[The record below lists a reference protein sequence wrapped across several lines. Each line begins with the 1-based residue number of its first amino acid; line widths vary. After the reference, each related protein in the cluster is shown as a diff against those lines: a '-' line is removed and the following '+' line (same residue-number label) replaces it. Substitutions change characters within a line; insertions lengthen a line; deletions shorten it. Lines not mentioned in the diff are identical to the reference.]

1 MHSRVSNGGLALF
14 VAILAWVI
22 PALAYSAERATL
34 PFPEIQQRQQAMMAA
49 AEVGDSDGLDDPEAM
64 AIQVALPVTEEPEP
78 SKIEML
84 AEENLEPIN
93 LEDQI
98 LDQSFDAE
106 LEQFGYEMFS
116 ALPTT
121 FAPVM
126 DIPVPGSYLV
136 GPGDVFTVQIYGA
149 ADLQYTL
156 TVTREGN
163 MLVPELGSVQV
174 AGLTFDEVKLRLSKL
189 IGEARVGAQLSV
201 TLSKLQTIQVLIVGE
216 VVQPGSYTVSGLSS
230 VLNTLVSAG
239 GIKRTGSL
247 RSIELRRN
255 SELVDT
261 LDVYDLLM
269 RGSTKGNA
277 NLRHGDVIFI
287 PPIGRI
293 VSVAGEVKRPAIYE
307 IKEEETVS
315 DVINLAGGLLPSAAR
330 DKAQMER
337 VTSAG
342 SYTLIQSD
350 LTSEGLLLPI
360 KDGDLLR
367 IFPVINKMENVV
379 LLSGSVLIPGGYEW
393 KDGMTVSELIG
404 STRNLKQG
412 SDLSTGLIEREDL
425 GSKKTVVTYFNLG
438 EALRS
443 PGSNADPILKP
454 RDRILVFDTHT
465 ERKSQVSRVVD
476 KVTKQTPASDLPPTV
491 EFRGF
496 VRHPGIYPLESGLRL
511 LDMLGNAGGVAVG
524 LDTDYSL
531 LVRTNSITKEIE
543 FITLDIGRALTS
555 PNGDHNPVLTAGDK
569 VYLFDRASER
579 EYLFRDDIER
589 LKAQTGF
596 GELTPVVEV
605 SGSVRMPGVYPL
617 TPGMNVDDLIS
628 AAGGMAEEAYGL
640 SVTLARRNLLDGDR
654 IRTDNYSVSLLSDNQ
669 MLQTKETILEPYD
682 HLFLRQKPN
691 WITKPKRVSVKGEIV
706 YPGVY
711 EVDKG
716 ETLCGLV
723 GKAGGFTEDAYLFGA
738 VFTRESVRA
747 KEQAA
752 LDRINRELDD
762 LLADVHL
769 SPGYDKTTKLPVN
782 QSTFDTFK
790 VIQRLKPETATG
802 RMVIDL
808 EAAAKNC
815 SEGQDFVLEN
825 GDSLFIP
832 KVLDEVSVVGQ
843 VYFPSSHRFESGRG
857 AYDYINLSGGTK
869 ELAQREHVYI
879 VQANGA
885 VISSRSPASTWGWLG
900 SPKNVKV
907 TPGATIY
914 VPLSV
919 DRINGREF
927 TESWIDIFYKLT
939 LSAASVDFLFGN

>member
-1 MHSRVSNGGLALF
+1 MPRIFSVRKTMMMACVVIAFISFPLF
-14 VAILAWVI
+14 
-22 PALAYSAERATL
+22 SAERAKL
-34 PFPEIQQRQQAMMAA
+34 PFPEIQQRQEAMMAA
-49 AEVGDSDGLDDPEAM
+49 AELGESDGLDEPIDMMIPTEIILPEDSA
-64 AIQVALPVTEEPEP
+64 P
-78 SKIEML
+78 SKIEQL
-84 AEENLEPIN
+84 VEENLEPIN

-98 LDQSFDAE
+98 LEQSFDAE
-106 LEQFGYEMFS
+106 LEQYGYEMFS

-121 FAPVM
+121 FAPVL
-126 DIPVPGSYLV
+126 DIPVPGSYLI

-156 TVTREGN
+156 TVNREGSL
-163 MLVPELGSVQV
+163 LVPELGGVQV
-174 AGLTFDEVKLRLSKL
+174 AGLTFDEVKVQLSKM
-189 IGEARVGAQLSV
+189 IGEARVGAKLSI

-230 VLNTLVSAG
+230 MLNTLISAG

-247 RSIELRRN
+247 RNIELRRN
-255 SELVDT
+255 GELIDT

-269 RGSTKGNA
+269 KGSTRGNA
-277 NLRHGDVIFI
+277 YLRHGDVIFI

-293 VSVAGEVKRPAIYE
+293 VSIAGEVKRPAIYE
-307 IKEEETVS
+307 ITSEETVS
-315 DVINLAGGLLPSAAR
+315 DLIDLAGGLLPSAAK
-330 DKAQMER
+330 DKAQIER
-337 VTSAG
+337 VTASGA
-342 SYTLIQSD
+342 YTLIQSD
-350 LTSEGLLLPI
+350 LTSEGMLLPI
-360 KDGDLLR
+360 KDGDFLR

-393 KDGMTVSELIG
+393 SEGMTVSKLLG
-404 STRNLKQG
+404 SNRNLKQG
-412 SDLSTGLIEREDL
+412 TDLSTGMIEREEE
-425 GSKKTVVTYFNLG
+425 GSKKTVVRYFDLG
-438 EALRS
+438 KALES
-443 PGSNADPILKP
+443 PYSSHDPRLKP
-454 RDRILVFDTHT
+454 RDRVFVFDTHT
-465 ERKSQVSRVVD
+465 DRNSQVSGVVD
-476 KVTKQTPASDLPPTV
+476 KLTQQTPASELPPTAT
-491 EFRGF
+491 FRGY
-496 VRHPGIYPLESGLRL
+496 VRHPGIYPLERGVRL
-511 LDMLGNAGGVAVG
+511 LDMLKNAGGLNAG
-524 LDTDYSL
+524 LDTNYSL
-531 LVRTNSITKEIE
+531 LVRTDAVSKNIE
-543 FITLDIGRALTS
+543 FIALS
-555 PNGDHNPVLTAGDK
+555 LADAADSQNGDHNPVLTAGDRI
-569 VYLFDRASER
+569 YLFDRSSER
-579 EYLFRDDIER
+579 EYLLRDDLER
-589 LKAQTGF
+589 LKQQTPF
-596 GELTPVVEV
+596 GAFTPVVEV
-605 SGSVRMPGVYPL
+605 SGSVKMPGVYPL
-617 TPGMNVDDLIS
+617 TPGMKIDDLIS
-628 AAGGMAEEAYGL
+628 AAGGMAEDAYGL
-640 SVTLARRNLLDGDR
+640 SATLARRNILNGEQ
-654 IRTDNYSVSLLSDNQ
+654 IKTDTYSVSLISNNE
-669 MLQTKETILEPYD
+669 MLQTRATVLEAYD
-682 HLFLRQKPN
+682 HLVLRQKPN
-691 WITKPKRVSVKGEIV
+691 WVSKPKTVSVKGEIAF
-706 YPGVY
+706 PGSY

-723 GKAGGFTEDAYLFGA
+723 SKAGGFTEDAYLFGA
-738 VFTRESVRA
+738 VFTRESVRS

-769 SPGYDKTTKLPVN
+769 SPGYEKDTKLPVN
-782 QSTFDTFK
+782 QSTFDTMK

-808 EAAAKNC
+808 EGAARDC
-815 SEGQDFVLEN
+815 SDQHDFVLEN

-843 VYFPSSHRFESGRG
+843 VYFPSSHRFDRERG